1 MKKAYLH
8 NIKHGIAN
16 GYHIAIQCAE
26 EGDILQKATT
36 SYSLAKE
43 GVESTGLVNILW
55 CKRNDEDKWK
65 IKANFL
71 AILGESPEETIA
83 DYSCNEVADDWAKAY
98 DRAIYS
104 NHYEQ

>member
-1 MKKAYLH
+1 MRQAYLH

-36 SYSLAKE
+36 SYNLAKE
-43 GVESTGLVNILW
+43 GVESTGLVNIIW

-65 IKANFL
+65 IEANFL
-71 AILGESPEETIA
+71 AILGEAPEETIA
-83 DYSCNEVADDWAKAY
+83 DYSCNETAEEWASAY